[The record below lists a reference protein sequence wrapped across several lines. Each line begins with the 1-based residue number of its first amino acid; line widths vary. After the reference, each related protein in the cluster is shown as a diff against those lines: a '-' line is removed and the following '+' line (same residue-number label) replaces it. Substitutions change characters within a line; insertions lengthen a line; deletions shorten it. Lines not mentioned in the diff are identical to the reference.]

1 MGADKARIDL
11 HGKPLLAWAVNA
23 VAPYVEQVI
32 VAASRPDAV
41 PLDAFDAPVDITT
54 DETAHQGP
62 LSGMAT
68 ALKAARQQW
77 VLVLAA
83 DMPWVSQE
91 VVTALWQQRKGY
103 DVVVPI
109 EKNGPEP
116 LLALY
121 RRDTM
126 LAAAE
131 KTLATGRRRII
142 AAFPALNV
150 REVPLGELR
159 KVDPHLISF
168 FDINTQA
175 DLQAARRFE
184 QTHNTASGASSDT
197 ASNMVPDA
205 TPEAQEI

>member
-11 HGKPLLAWAVNA
+11 NGKPLLVWAVNA
-23 VAPYVEQVI
+23 VAPYVGQVI
-32 VAASRPDAV
+32 VAANRPDVV
-41 PLDAFDAPVDITT
+41 PLDAFDVPVDITT
-54 DETAHQGP
+54 DEIAHQGP

-83 DMPWVSQE
+83 DMPWVSRE
-91 VVTALWQQRKGY
+91 VVTALWQQREGY

-131 KTLATGRRRII
+131 KTLATGKRRII
-142 AAFPALNV
+142 AAFPALKV

-159 KVDPHLISF
+159 RVDPHLTSF

-184 QTHNTASGASSDT
+184 QTRNRVSNTAPDT
-197 ASNMVPDA
+197 ASDA
-205 TPEAQEI
+205 APEAQER